1 MEINEKQLE
10 QVNERIQALINSDSF
25 YGKKLEAAGITEVH
39 TAEDFKKTSFFRK
52 ERFA

>member
-10 QVNERIQALINSDSF
+10 QVNERIKALISSDSF

-39 TAEDFKKTSFFRK
+39 TA
-52 ERFA
+52 